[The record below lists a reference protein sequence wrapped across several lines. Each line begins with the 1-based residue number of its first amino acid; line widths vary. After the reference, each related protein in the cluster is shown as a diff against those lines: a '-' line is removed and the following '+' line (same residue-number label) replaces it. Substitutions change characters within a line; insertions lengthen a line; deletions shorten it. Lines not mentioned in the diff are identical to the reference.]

1 MIPRPQHRDRVHGQ
15 SGQPIAKRPWRLF
28 ASQAQQ
34 QGDLHV
40 RRLAARRQVHRRGV
54 LVPVHEHQARPAGDV
69 TQRGN
74 GSEQHGAVG
83 AVHERKPA
91 RRQRRA
97 HPAVQRVDH
106 LEQCPLVEQ
115 ARPGGPLSDRAG
127 KHEIWLHDR
136 IRAERRRQSRRPQR
150 LSRPGLARGPPHPV
164 ERHPDQVDP
173 CSARRVLGGRG
184 YPHHVL
190 PAIADKPHP
199 GLPRISRK
207 DQRGNPGRR
216 RDRKPRFLALR
227 GFDHLL
233 IGSCSV
239 NWLLADAITAGA
251 NRLRSRGTGAMADD
265 ILSIYARSQPDKPAV
280 IDDRPDG
287 TVVAWTYAELEAQ
300 ANRVANLLLSLGAGP
315 GKKVLWCGPNSP
327 QVVAIMSASRKI
339 GAVAVPLNYRLTPEE
354 ALYVINH
361 SDAEV
366 AYVDYEHAP
375 MFAALRDRLE
385 KVRHIIAVGGPAPDG
400 MLTDADIAAA
410 PADAPDVGDAAGTGG
425 TMIYTSGTTGK
436 PKGAVRS
443 GAPDPELLG
452 ALLGLFAYRPDDI
465 YITSGPLYHSGPS
478 AFMGAGMLFG
488 QTIIVQRK
496 FDAEDWLRLVDKYK
510 ASSTFSAPALVRMI
524 CALPKEVKERYDRSS
539 MRVMIANAAPWSYAL
554 KQQYVADFPP
564 ESLFEVYGSTELG
577 VDTVLLPADQ
587 MRKPGSCGKP
597 APGIEIALL
606 DADGNEVTGTGPD
619 HAGEVFVRSKGAFD
633 TYYKNDASFES
644 NSRGDYHT
652 VGDVAYWDDE
662 GYLYICDRKTDMIIS
677 GGMNIYP
684 AEIEA
689 ADRKSTRL
697 NSSHV

>member
-1 MIPRPQHRDRVHGQ
+1 MP
-15 SGQPIAKRPWRLF
+15 
-28 ASQAQQ
+28 
-34 QGDLHV
+34 
-40 RRLAARRQVHRRGV
+40 
-54 LVPVHEHQARPAGDV
+54 
-69 TQRGN
+69 
-74 GSEQHGAVG
+74 
-83 AVHERKPA
+83 
-91 RRQRRA
+91 
-97 HPAVQRVDH
+97 
-106 LEQCPLVEQ
+106 
-115 ARPGGPLSDRAG
+115 
-127 KHEIWLHDR
+127 
-136 IRAERRRQSRRPQR
+136 
-150 LSRPGLARGPPHPV
+150 
-164 ERHPDQVDP
+164 
-173 CSARRVLGGRG
+173 
-184 YPHHVL
+184 
-190 PAIADKPHP
+190 
-199 GLPRISRK
+199 
-207 DQRGNPGRR
+207 
-216 RDRKPRFLALR
+216 
-227 GFDHLL
+227 
-233 IGSCSV
+233 
-239 NWLLADAITAGA
+239 
-251 NRLRSRGTGAMADD
+251 D
-265 ILSIYARSQPDKPAV
+265 ILGMYAQSQPDKPGV
-280 IDDRPDG
+280 IDDKPDG
-287 TVVAWTYAELEAQ
+287 TVVTWTYAELDAQ
-300 ANRVANLLLSLGAGP
+300 ANRIGNLLLSLGVSP
-315 GKKVLWCGPNSP
+315 GQKVLWCGPNSP
-327 QVVAIMSASRKI
+327 EVVAVMSAARKI
-339 GAVAVPLNYRLTPEE
+339 GAIAVPLNYRLTPEE

-375 MFAALRDRLE
+375 MFAALRPQLE
-385 KVRHIIAVGGPAPDG
+385 KVRHIIAVAGDVNRPVPDG

-410 PADAPDVGDAAGTGG
+410 PADAPDVGEAEGTGG

-452 ALLGLFAYRPDDI
+452 ALLNLFGYRPDDV

-488 QTIIVQRK
+488 QTIVVQRK

-510 ASSTFSAPALVRMI
+510 VSSTFSAPALIRMI
-524 CALPKEVKERYDRSS
+524 CALPKEVKDRYDRSS

-577 VDTVLLPADQ
+577 VDTVLMPEDQ

-606 DADGNEVTGTGPD
+606 DDDGNEVTGTGPD

-633 TYYKNDASFES
+633 TYYKNDASYES

-689 ADRKSTRL
+689 ALEQHPEIYDVAVFGIPSEEWGEVVHATVVRAPG
-697 NSSHV
+697 SSLAREEIAAFAREHLASYKVPRSVDFMDELPRTGSGKILKRQLRAPYWAGRTAQVG

>member
-1 MIPRPQHRDRVHGQ
+1 MP
-15 SGQPIAKRPWRLF
+15 
-28 ASQAQQ
+28 
-34 QGDLHV
+34 
-40 RRLAARRQVHRRGV
+40 
-54 LVPVHEHQARPAGDV
+54 
-69 TQRGN
+69 
-74 GSEQHGAVG
+74 
-83 AVHERKPA
+83 
-91 RRQRRA
+91 
-97 HPAVQRVDH
+97 
-106 LEQCPLVEQ
+106 
-115 ARPGGPLSDRAG
+115 
-127 KHEIWLHDR
+127 
-136 IRAERRRQSRRPQR
+136 
-150 LSRPGLARGPPHPV
+150 
-164 ERHPDQVDP
+164 
-173 CSARRVLGGRG
+173 
-184 YPHHVL
+184 
-190 PAIADKPHP
+190 
-199 GLPRISRK
+199 
-207 DQRGNPGRR
+207 
-216 RDRKPRFLALR
+216 
-227 GFDHLL
+227 
-233 IGSCSV
+233 
-239 NWLLADAITAGA
+239 
-251 NRLRSRGTGAMADD
+251 DD
-265 ILSIYARSQPDKPAV
+265 ILTTYAQVQPDKPGV
-280 IDDRPDG
+280 IDDKPDG
-287 TVVAWTYAELEAQ
+287 TVVVWTYAELEARS
-300 ANRVANLLLSLGAGP
+300 NRVANLLLSLGTGP

-327 QVVAIMSASRKI
+327 EVVAVMSASRKI

-354 ALYVINH
+354 ALYIINH
-361 SDAEV
+361 SDAEI

-385 KVRHIIAVGGPAPDG
+385 KVRHIIAVGGPDPGDVPAG

-410 PADAPDVGDAAGTGG
+410 PADPPDVGDAAGTGG

-488 QTIIVQRK
+488 QTVIVQRK

-689 ADRKSTRL
+689 ALEQHPEIYDVAVFGIPSEEWGEVVHATVVRSPE
-697 NSSHV
+697 SSLSAEEIAAFAREHLASYKVPRSVDFVDELPRTGSGKLLKRQLRAPYWAGRTAQVG